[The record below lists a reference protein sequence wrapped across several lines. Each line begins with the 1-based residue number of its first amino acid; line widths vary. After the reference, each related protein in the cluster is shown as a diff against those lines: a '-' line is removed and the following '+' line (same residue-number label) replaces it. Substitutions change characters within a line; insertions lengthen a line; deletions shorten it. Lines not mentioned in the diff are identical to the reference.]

1 MKKERTA
8 VEGRNNNKDE
18 IYFSI
23 PDYHI
28 TKKLDFITLSIFRDD
43 HLKQMGGFLEAN
55 GFKVASDLKMTEG
68 NYDMKR
74 TYESKTDAA
83 SVEIM
88 HGIKIGLTCYPS
100 LLIKIHDGNKQFFYL
115 LDSFFKYHNIE
126 TKVSVIEMTF
136 DFHTDAPIKLFDI
149 LKSCLFQ
156 KNIRMKPQKGYA
168 TTFYTTNIRK
178 NSKGKGM
185 RCYIKKLAVN
195 DIAVRMELDL
205 GRNVIRELG
214 LVFPLSNIDSLD
226 LSKFF
231 LYKFINVDRIMEYLH
246 WKYRDQ
252 IAGAEKKQIG
262 GLGGALVK
270 AHLNSIMN
278 CIIDRDESLMDNV
291 YVLKSSK
298 IDDSNYSRFIEPLEC
313 FNSDFFTIASC
324 DSFVPDKPKF
334 LPASENGSESI
345 YVLKN

>member
-1 MKKERTA
+1 MKRKRIA

-23 PDYHI
+23 PDYNI
-28 TKKLDFITLSIFRDD
+28 TKKLDFITLSILKDD
-43 HLKQMGGFLEAN
+43 HIEQIYSFMEAN
-55 GFKVASDLKMTEG
+55 GFKAVSDLKLTEG

-88 HGIKIGLTCYPS
+88 HGIKKGLLYYPS

-126 TKVSVIEMTF
+126 TKVSVIEMTV
-136 DFHTDAPIKLFDI
+136 DFQTDAPIKLFDI

-156 KNIRMKPQKGYA
+156 KNIRMKPHKGYA

-178 NSKGKGM
+178 DSKGM
-185 RCYIKKLAVN
+185 RCYLKKLAEN
-195 DIAVRMELDL
+195 DKVIRMELVL
-205 GRNVIRELG
+205 RRKAIRKLG
-214 LVFPLSNIDSLD
+214 LVFPLSDIDSLD

-231 LYKFINVDRIMEYLH
+231 LYKFINVDRIVKYLH
-246 WKYRDQ
+246 WRYRDK

-262 GLGGALVK
+262 GFGGALVK
-270 AHLNSIMN
+270 AHLNSMVN
-278 CIIDRDESLMDNV
+278 SIIDRDESLMENV
-291 YVLKSSK
+291 DALKSSK

-313 FNSDFFTIASC
+313 FTSDFFTIASG
-324 DSFVPDKPKF
+324 DSFVPDKTKF

-345 YVLKN
+345 YILKN